1 MTDTFDVEVT
11 VIYRYRVVTE
21 ESHKKMGKKKMLEIL
36 QNSEYADIIDQ
47 EELKV
52 VDVISVEELPGEE
65 KEDDSDF

>member
-11 VIYRYRVVTE
+11 VICRYRVVTE
-21 ESHKKMGKKKMLEIL
+21 ESYKKMGKKKMLEIL